1 MNYLQE
7 NRQMDTKKYYILITK
22 NNEGTGILSESDVV
36 ATLEFGAES
45 TRDYVFNNNLKI
57 NDGYIIKKANG
68 NIKSKLKL
76 S

>member
-1 MNYLQE
+1 MA
-7 NRQMDTKKYYILITK
+7 TKKYYILITK
-22 NNEGTGILSESDVV
+22 KEDGTGILSESDVV
-36 ATLEFGAES
+36 ATLEFDAES